1 MGHRSVARKSL
12 GPVIQEIL
20 LVNQN
25 ENHCEINYT
34 LNSCV
39 LCTNPL
45 CNCAECSILNGR
57 YFYLVQLYQPY
68 NLRSSLWHWAW
79 FGHLRPCMLDLNRGK
94 SMIRKIWSFATFQI
108 EINWNFFW
116 TGLPKAY
123 PQARLSGLGHCH
135 LLEEMGVIPGMGSSR
150 SFSGVLHL
158 EKLKQTCFHLVIC
171 WTVAPAGI

>member
-1 MGHRSVARKSL
+1 MYFVQIHCATVQSAVSWMED
-12 GPVIQEIL
+12 IFIL
-20 LVNQN
+20 FNYI
-25 ENHCEINYT
+25 NHI
-34 LNSCV
+34 
-39 LCTNPL
+39 
-45 CNCAECSILNGR
+45 IWG
-57 YFYLVQLYQPY
+57 QPY